1 MLGAN
6 DVEVAELKA
15 QLLEARERERHH
27 LEAIAKAHERER
39 GMRELTR
46 TLGEVSQRD
55 TLEKR
60 GIEPALAEILKVAA
74 LHLGVARASVWKF
87 DGPNRLALVSL
98 VGEQSGEAAAIS
110 EADCPSYFRALASER
125 VIAAHDVYTDHRTH
139 ELRAYFES
147 RGIVSLLDA
156 PVRVFGRSIG
166 VVCHEH
172 IGIPRKWLPE
182 EESFAATIGDFVALA
197 LEAQAHHKA
206 DSIARAAH
214 LRFKHLVESLPCVVY
229 SFSPSE
235 PGINYVS
242 PQAIT
247 LTGLTSDAWL
257 GTEGVARWIDL
268 VHPEDREWIAA
279 RIQKGIGPGV
289 PSSVEYRLRL
299 PDGRVRW
306 VTDTC
311 SFVRAAD
318 GSPLLLQ
325 GTLVDITDLSLARR
339 EREEHK
345 QRFRKLLEEAAFV
358 AVLLDQTG
366 RVTFVNDYCLRL
378 TGRTRAEVL
387 GRNWFELALP
397 AAARDRAREVF
408 LNVMQQGTIAPRR
421 EDAITTVD
429 GEARLIVWSDTIL
442 HDSDGRRVGMASL
455 GCDVTERTEVERQAW
470 RSQKNESLGR
480 MAAGIAHDFNNV
492 LSVIVG
498 SADLLRRERTLSRS
512 ALESLELVDEASK
525 RAAELTRSLLLY
537 AREEGG
543 HTSTFEL
550 DPLLEASVPLLQAA
564 AGASV
569 GVRLAL
575 AASGVQVTLD
585 ATHLRQILLNL
596 IVNARDAMPDGGVI
610 RITSEEAFVGDLVGL
625 DMVPG
630 RYVIVR
636 VTDTGSGVPEA
647 LIERIFDPFFTT
659 KTAAGGSGLGLATC
673 AGIARRA
680 GGRVCASNEP
690 GGGACFTLY
699 LPLAASKSHFA
710 A

>member
-1 MLGAN
+1 
-6 DVEVAELKA
+6 
-15 QLLEARERERHH
+15 
-27 LEAIAKAHERER
+27 
-39 GMRELTR
+39 
-46 TLGEVSQRD
+46 
-55 TLEKR
+55 
-60 GIEPALAEILKVAA
+60 
-74 LHLGVARASVWKF
+74 
-87 DGPNRLALVSL
+87 
-98 VGEQSGEAAAIS
+98 
-110 EADCPSYFRALASER
+110 
-125 VIAAHDVYTDHRTH
+125 
-139 ELRAYFES
+139 
-147 RGIVSLLDA
+147 
-156 PVRVFGRSIG
+156 
-166 VVCHEH
+166 
-172 IGIPRKWLPE
+172 
-182 EESFAATIGDFVALA
+182 
-197 LEAQAHHKA
+197 
-206 DSIARAAH
+206 
-214 LRFKHLVESLPCVVY
+214 
-229 SFSPSE
+229 
-235 PGINYVS
+235 
-242 PQAIT
+242 
-247 LTGLTSDAWL
+247 
-257 GTEGVARWIDL
+257 
-268 VHPEDREWIAA
+268 
-279 RIQKGIGPGV
+279 
-289 PSSVEYRLRL
+289 
-299 PDGRVRW
+299 
-306 VTDTC
+306 
-311 SFVRAAD
+311 
-318 GSPLLLQ
+318 
-325 GTLVDITDLSLARR
+325 
-339 EREEHK
+339 
-345 QRFRKLLEEAAFV
+345 
-358 AVLLDQTG
+358 
-366 RVTFVNDYCLRL
+366 
-378 TGRTRAEVL
+378 
-387 GRNWFELALP
+387 
-397 AAARDRAREVF
+397 
-408 LNVMQQGTIAPRR
+408 MQQGTIAPRR

-512 ALESLELVDEASK
+512 AQESLELVDEASK

-610 RITSEEAFVGDLVGL
+610 RITSEEAFVRDLVGL
-625 DMVPG
+625 DMQPG

-680 GGRVCASNEP
+680 GGRVSASNEP